1 MSDYLKKEKNS
12 DSRINLLLE
21 ESKFINQYTIATT
34 ELLNSNNNIK
44 IIYPIV
50 NLIHQTL
57 ELELK
62 SLIVDNHIDYKTYCD
77 LGISNEH
84 NLVELIKHDR
94 IKKYYEGIVEIE
106 CEFTALN
113 KCIVYFS
120 QLLGDNTFQKS
131 RYAIEKKQN
140 IISKRKPID
149 FEELKKQW
157 TIYSVLS
164 VKLHLIHMAYYI
176 VNDMPLLLNDRNI
189 YKVCEKVVIDEIPNW
204 GKRDFEQYINL
215 YKQRKKV

>member
-1 MSDYLKKEKNS
+1 MATYLEEEKNS
-12 DSRINLLLE
+12 DSRTNLLLE
-21 ESKFINQYTIATT
+21 ESKFITQYILATT
-34 ELLNSNNNIK
+34 ELLKSNNNNK
-44 IIYPIV
+44 IIYPII
-50 NLIHQTL
+50 NLMHQTL

-62 SLIVDNHIDYKTYCD
+62 SLIVDNHIDSKTYYD

-84 NLVELIKHDR
+84 NLESLIKHDS
-94 IKKYYEGIVEIE
+94 IKKYYENIVEIE

-140 IISKRKPID
+140 IISKRKAID

-157 TIYSVLS
+157 FIYSILS
-164 VKLHLIHMAYYI
+164 TKLHLIHIAYYI
-176 VNDMPLLLNDRNI
+176 VNDMPSILNNSNYYNI
-189 YKVCEKVVIDEIPNW
+189 CKEAIISEIPN
-204 GKRDFEQYINL
+204 FEKANFEHYINL
-215 YKQRKKV
+215 YEQRKRV